1 MNIINLSE
9 VARRRLGNM
18 PTETVRDEVL
28 RRLKGRVSDTVIAQ
42 AQARVDRLSARYV
55 PRNVAVARVIAWAL
69 SSNDGGEAA

>member
-1 MNIINLSE
+1 MNVINLSE

-42 AQARVDRLSARYV
+42 AQARAERHMSRYT
-55 PRNVAVARVIAWAL
+55 PRNVAIARVIAWAL
-69 SSNDGGEAA
+69 DSGPEAA